1 MKMKKYVYLF
11 IFLTSLFLYS
21 CENFLEPL
29 TDTRVNEEQLMKDP
43 AWLEGLLMKA
53 YASLPNNYN
62 AFDLDVAS
70 DNAVTNQQASS
81 ITTMATGG
89 WKASVDPISVWGNDY
104 EMIRHLN
111 LFLDKVD
118 DIVWS
123 FTPRLSS
130 ADNLKKDKY
139 LKIRLKGEAYGMRA
153 YYMARLL
160 QFHSG
165 KSADGTLLGFPIV
178 TSVLTF
184 EDDLELPR
192 NTFADCVKQI
202 MSDLDLAIISLPPV
216 YADSAGTAASMYN
229 AASGAKFE
237 GRMNGNA
244 AKALKAR
251 VALLAA
257 SPAYSASSGVTW
269 AQAATYAGDLLKSL
283 GALYPAG
290 KTFYTETK
298 NKEMIWNQAYVSSRT
313 AESNN
318 FPPSLFGLGRTNP
331 TQSLVDAFPM
341 KNGYPIGHALSSF
354 DSANPY
360 NNRDTRLGDYIIY
373 NGANF
378 KSKVINTY
386 VDAVQDGLGATETST
401 RTGYYLKKFMLPA
414 VSLTPGALVS
424 TNHTYTLFRMTEVLL
439 NYAEAANEAWGPTG
453 DPNGYG
459 FTAKSKIGDLR
470 ARAGITSPDPYLQ
483 GISTTADLRVLI
495 RNERRV
501 ELSFE
506 GFRFWD
512 IRRWE
517 NGAVNITN
525 PATGVQIINN
535 AGVLTY
541 NYLEVEP
548 RIYQPFMIYGPIP
561 YNETLKYN
569 IIQNAGW

>member
-1 MKMKKYVYLF
+1 MTMKKYIYLF
-11 IFLTSLFLYS
+11 VFLVSLSLYS

-29 TDTRVNEEQLMKDP
+29 TDTRVTEEQLMKDP
-43 AWLEGLLMKA
+43 AWLEGLLLKA
-53 YASLPNNYN
+53 YSGLPNNYSSFN
-62 AFDLDVAS
+62 LDVAS
-70 DNAVTNQQASS
+70 DDAVTNQQSSS

-89 WKASVDPISVWGNDY
+89 WKSSVDPISVWEDDY

-111 LFLDKVD
+111 LFLTKVD
-118 DIVWS
+118 DMVWS
-123 FTPRLSS
+123 FTPRLSDS
-130 ADNLKKDKY
+130 DNLKKDKY
-139 LKIRLKGEAYGMRA
+139 TKIRLKGEAYGMRA
-153 YYMARLL
+153 YYMSQLL

-165 KSADGTLLGFPIV
+165 KAADGTLLGFPII

-202 MSDLDLAIISLPPV
+202 FSDLDSAIILLPAV

-257 SPAYSASSGVTW
+257 SPAYSESGAVTW
-269 AQAATYAGDLLKSL
+269 AQAATYAGDLLKNL

-290 KTFYTETK
+290 KTYYTETK
-298 NKEMIWNQAYVSSRT
+298 NKEMIWNQAYASSRG

-341 KNGYPIGHALSSF
+341 KNGYPTGHELSLF

-360 NNRDTRLGDYIIY
+360 NLRDSRLGDYIIY
-373 NGANF
+373 NGANY

-386 VDAVQDGLGATETST
+386 VGADLDGLGTLETST

-414 VSLTPGALVS
+414 VSLTTGQQVS
-424 TNHTYTLFRMTEVLL
+424 TNHTYALFRMTEVLL
-439 NYAEAANEAWGPTG
+439 NYAEAANEAWGATG

-470 ARAGITSPDPYLQ
+470 ARAGITAPDPYLQ
-483 GISTTADLRVLI
+483 GISSDADLRELI
-495 RNERRV
+495 HNERRI
-501 ELSFE
+501 ELCFE

-517 NGAVNITN
+517 NGAVNITK

-535 AGVLTY
+535 TGVLTY
-541 NYLEVEP
+541 SYPEVEP